1 MRSEEVL
8 QVLSEVSQV
17 PVESLTP
24 EKHLINDLDL
34 DSTLTLELLMTL
46 EEGLG
51 SEISEVDA
59 AKLVTVGSILAFVK
73 ERLEQVPG

>member
-1 MRSEEVL
+1 MQSDEIL
-8 QVLSEVSQV
+8 KVLSEVSQM

-24 EKHLINDLDL
+24 DKHLVHDLDL

-46 EEGLG
+46 EERIG

-59 AKLVTVGSILAFVK
+59 AKLATVGNILAFVK
-73 ERLEQVPG
+73 ERLG